1 MDNVFQWFKQHFS
14 NPQVVYLALALL
26 CILLV
31 ISFAGNMLTPVIAG
45 LVIAYLLEG
54 LISRLTLIKVPRLVS
69 VWVVFLGFVIFLA
82 GVLFG
87 LLPVLYNQLT
97 DVVQQIPSMLTR
109 GQAVMMSLPERY
121 PELFSIAQVQEI
133 INSMRTQLTDFG
145 QGLVTSSISGAASII
160 TVMIYVVLLPILVF
174 FFLKDK
180 DIIMKWLADLLP
192 RDNELAVRVWGDVDL
207 QIGNYIRG
215 KFWEILIVWLTTFI
229 VFSFL
234 DLQYSMLLSV
244 LVGISVLI
252 PYVGAAVVTIPVVI
266 IAWFQWGW
274 SNDFII
280 LVIAYLTIQAL
291 DGNLL
296 VPLLFSEVVNI
307 HPVAIIVAV
316 LVFGGFW
323 GIWGV
328 FFAIP
333 LATLVQ
339 AIIVAWPKPPKEEQ
353 IA

>member
-1 MDNVFQWFKQHFS
+1 MDRVFHWFREHFS

-26 CILLV
+26 CILLI
-31 ISFAGNMLTPVIAG
+31 ISFAGNMLTPVLAG

-54 LISRLTLIKVPRLVS
+54 LISRLTLIKVPRIVA
-69 VWVVFLGFVIFLA
+69 VWLVFLGFIVFLTSIL
-82 GVLFG
+82 VG

-109 GQAVMMSLPERY
+109 GQAVLMTLPQRY
-121 PELFSIAQVQEI
+121 PELFSIAQVQELI
-133 INSMRTQLTDFG
+133 DSMRTQLTAFG

-180 DIIMKWLADLLP
+180 EIILRWLSDILP
-192 RDNELAVRVWGDVDL
+192 NDNELAIRVWGDVDL

-229 VFSFL
+229 TFSYL

-274 SNDFII
+274 SSDFVT
-280 LVIAYLTIQAL
+280 LVIAYLVIQAL

-316 LVFGGFW
+316 LTFGGLW

-339 AIIVAWPKPPKEEQ
+339 AIILAWPKPPRESS
-353 IA
+353 A